1 MGPWRASLLAV
12 GFGACGGKS
21 APAPDPE
28 PDLDT
33 YVFAGDPI
41 AAFGGLEEQLGAAR
55 RVEITTQIQSVGYF
69 QADLTATYDIE
80 RELKVS
86 IAVEGTVAGSPVSA
100 SWTSHDIRDDRDTDI
115 QSPVWADA
123 VLIGITRMG
132 ALHNLARILEKQDPD
147 HGNGDVRTWVEVDQI
162 VWKGDEPRTQTLEF
176 DIIVSGIP
184 SAEGELTLDTRGL
197 PLRRE
202 QLVSFDGVAMR
213 VVEHYDRFELIR

>member
-12 GFGACGGKS
+12 GLGACGGKS

-69 QADLTATYDIE
+69 QADLTATYDVE

>member
-69 QADLTATYDIE
+69 QADLTATYDVE
-80 RELKVS
+80 REFKVS
-86 IAVEGTVAGSPVSA
+86 IAVEGTVAGNPVSA
-100 SWTSHDIRDDRDTDI
+100 KWTSHDIRDDRDTDI

>member
-86 IAVEGTVAGSPVSA
+86 IAVEGTVAGNPVSA
-100 SWTSHDIRDDRDTDI
+100 KWTSHDIRDDRDTDI

>member
-1 MGPWRASLLAV
+1 MGRWRASLLVVLA
-12 GFGACGGKS
+12 ACGGKS

-28 PDLDT
+28 PDLDA

-69 QADLTATYDIE
+69 KADLTATYDIE
-80 RELKVS
+80 REFKVS
-86 IAVEGTVAGSPVSA
+86 IAVEGSVAGNPVSA
-100 SWTSHDIRDDRDTDI
+100 KWTSHDIRDDRDTDI

-162 VWKGDEPRTQTLEF
+162 VWKAGEPRTQTLEF

-202 QLVSFDGVAMR
+202 QQVSFDGVAMR
-213 VVEHYDRFELIR
+213 VVEHYDRFELIP

>member
-1 MGPWRASLLAV
+1 MGRWRASLLV
-12 GFGACGGKS
+12 VVLGACGGKS
-21 APAPDPE
+21 APPTDPE
-28 PDLDT
+28 PDPET

-41 AAFGGLEEQLGAAR
+41 AAFGGLEDQLGAAR
-55 RVEITTQIQSVGYF
+55 RVEITTQIESVGYF
-69 QADLTATYDIE
+69 KADLTATYDIE
-80 RELKVS
+80 REFKVS
-86 IAVEGTVAGSPVSA
+86 VEVKGTVAGNPVA
-100 SWTSHDIRDDRDTDI
+100 AKWTSHDIRDDRDTDI

-132 ALHNLARILEKQDPD
+132 ALHNLARILETQDPD

-162 VWKGDEPRTQTLEF
+162 VWKGDEPKTQTLEF

-197 PLRRE
+197 PLRRD

-213 VVEHYDRFELIR
+213 VVEHYDHFELTP

>member
-1 MGPWRASLLAV
+1 MGPWRASVLVVLA
-12 GFGACGGKS
+12 ACGGKS
-21 APAPDPE
+21 APAPDPG
-28 PDLDT
+28 PDPET

-41 AAFGGLEEQLGAAR
+41 AAFGGLEEQLGTAR
-55 RVEITTQIQSVGYF
+55 RVEITTQIQSVGF
-69 QADLTATYDIE
+69 FKADLTATYDVE
-80 RELKVS
+80 REFKVS
-86 IAVEGTVAGSPVSA
+86 IAVEGTVAGDPVSA
-100 SWTSHDIRDDRDTDI
+100 KWTSHDIRDDRDTDM

-202 QLVSFDGVAMR
+202 QLVNFDGVAMR
-213 VVEHYDRFELIR
+213 VVENYDRFELIP

>member
-1 MGPWRASLLAV
+1 MGRWRASLLVVLA
-12 GFGACGGKS
+12 ACGSKS
-21 APAPDPE
+21 PPPAEPEPDPE
-28 PDLDT
+28 T

-41 AAFGGLEEQLGAAR
+41 AAFGGLEDQLGTAR

-69 QADLTATYDIE
+69 KADLTATYDIE
-80 RELKVS
+80 REFKVS
-86 IAVEGTVAGSPVSA
+86 IEVKGTVAGNPVA
-100 SWTSHDIRDDRDTDI
+100 AKWTSHDIRDDRDSDI

-132 ALHNLARILEKQDPD
+132 ALHNLARILEKRDPD

-197 PLRRE
+197 PLRRD
-202 QLVSFDGVAMR
+202 QVVSFDGVAMR
-213 VVEHYDRFELIR
+213 VVEHYDRFELIP